1 MDPNKT
7 TEHLKEI
14 IETQSML
21 ALAGFHLQT
30 FMQLVVERM
39 LLLTPATGS
48 VLELIVNDEIVYTAA
63 GGSVAPFVG
72 MKLSMGNSLTGLCV
86 RDREIKISNDTSTD
100 PRVDAAACTRVSAA
114 SMVLVPL
121 MRGSEPTGVLKVLS
135 NKTNAFSE
143 DDVDTLQLM
152 AALVGGALAQ
162 QLEVDQRNQV
172 EETLVK
178 RTQELEQR
186 NDQLTH
192 VLFELEKAGEELK
205 QKNIQVQEA
214 ARLKNEFLANMSHE
228 IRTPMN
234 AIIGFTEILM
244 RADLGPQEKE
254 YLTYI
259 RDAGRGLISLIGDIL
274 DFSKIEAGKLTI
286 ELIDFDLVKVVEG
299 AVQLLVEQ
307 AEAKGLRIEK
317 KIDPR
322 LPNRTVGDPGRL
334 RQILINLLGNAI
346 KFSSSGTIV
355 IEATQKIE
363 NADGSVVVYFS
374 VTDQGVGLSEQEIGK
389 LFQPFVQAD
398 GSTTRKFGGTG
409 LGLSICKQLV
419 ELMDGRIGIE
429 STKGSGAKF
438 WFTLPYQIAKS
449 QEAPM
454 ETSMQIRALHAKRA
468 AFASALILVADDHP
482 ANQLVAKLQLEK
494 LGLSAHLVSNGLEVL
509 EALKSNKYSA
519 ILLDCQMPE
528 MDGYQAAREIRK
540 QEEGAEQHIPIIA
553 MTASAMQSDR
563 DACIAAGM
571 DDYISKPFELEQLR
585 EVLDNWL
592 PISIHDRKFIDT
604 PEATRTFA
612 GLERSAVDI
621 TPLIRMFGV
630 KSVQKL
636 LTGFTEDTGKS
647 LRALQISLKNQ
658 DRAGIQAVT
667 HKLMG
672 SSGTLRANRLHTLSE
687 KLDTAAPT
695 EDWDVLKKLCAD
707 VRDESVRVMNESVAF
722 CEREQNKS
730 T

>member
-7 TEHLKEI
+7 TEHLKQI

-21 ALAGFHLQT
+21 ALAGFDLQT

-48 VLELIVNDEIVYTAA
+48 VVELIENGEIVYTAA
-63 GGSVAPFVG
+63 SGSVAPFVG
-72 MKLSMGNSLTGLCV
+72 MKLAMGNSLTGLCV
-86 RDREIKISNDTSTD
+86 RDREIKISNDTSMD
-100 PRVDAAACTRVSAA
+100 PRVDAAACKRVSAA

-135 NKTNAFSE
+135 NKANAFSE

-152 AALVGGALAQ
+152 AALLGGALAQ

-172 EETLVK
+172 EQTLVK

-205 QKNIQVQEA
+205 QKNIQVQQA
-214 ARLKNEFLANMSHE
+214 AQLKNEFLANMSHE

-254 YLTYI
+254 YLIYI

-286 ELIDFDLVKVVEG
+286 ELIDFDLVKVVKG
-299 AVQLLVEQ
+299 AVQLLAEQ
-307 AEAKGLRIEK
+307 AEAKGLTIEK

-322 LPNRTVGDPGRL
+322 LPQRTIGDPGRL

-346 KFSSSGTIV
+346 KFSDSGTII

-409 LGLSICKQLV
+409 LGLSICKRLV

-438 WFTLPYQIAKS
+438 WFTLPYELAKS
-449 QEAPM
+449 QEAPQ
-454 ETSMQIRALHAKRA
+454 ETSMQIRALHAKRS

-482 ANQLVAKLQLEK
+482 ANQLVAQLQLEK
-494 LGLSAHLVSNGLEVL
+494 LGLSAHLASNGLEVL
-509 EALKSNKYSA
+509 EALKSNNYSA

-528 MDGYQAAREIRK
+528 MDGYQTAREIRK
-540 QEEGAEQHIPIIA
+540 QEDGAQHIPIIA

-592 PISIHDRKFIDT
+592 PISTQDRKLIDT

-630 KSVQKL
+630 KSVRKL

-658 DRAGIQAVT
+658 DREGIQAVT

-722 CEREQNKS
+722 CEREQNK
-730 T
+730 